1 MELLGSVHVD
11 LSTIIYVFTENVKG
25 NATGAPIF
33 HFFTENENNENYK
46 KNLYNEW
53 LRPRGFMII
62 SH

>member
-46 KNLYNEW
+46 KTYITNDSVHEGL
-53 LRPRGFMII
+53 
-62 SH
+62 

>member
-46 KNLYNEW
+46 KNLYNE
-53 LRPRGFMII
+53 
-62 SH
+62 